1 MSMKNYLKVIL
12 PVAAVAASILFFNT
26 EKPSSHMS
34 DLLLQ
39 NVEAL
44 AENEKP
50 VNVEC
55 GGTGSVDCPI
65 NGVKVK
71 YVFQKLSL

>member
-12 PVAAVAASILFFNT
+12 PMAAVAASILFFNT

-44 AENEKP
+44 AGDEVSNIS
-50 VNVEC
+50 C
-55 GGTGSVDCPI
+55 IGTGSVDCPI
-65 NGVKVK
+65 SSTKVTR
-71 YVFQKLSL
+71 VIQKM

>member
-1 MSMKNYLKVIL
+1 MKHYLKVIL
-12 PVAAVAASILFFNT
+12 PLAAIALSLSFLNPV
-26 EKPSSHMS
+26 KSSLSMS

-44 AENEKP
+44 AGSEVPNM
-50 VNVEC
+50 VCLGV
-55 GGTGSVDCPI
+55 GSVDCPI

-71 YVFQKLSL
+71 RVSQALM